1 VLSTVRAKHV
11 IATLGLSLMLAACS
25 SNDAPEY
32 VERPV
37 SELYNGAQDLLD
49 AKEYQQAA
57 EAFDEVERQHPYSVW
72 ATKAT
77 LMSAYAYYQDNKYDD
92 AINALDRFI
101 SLHPANPDVPYAYY
115 LKALSYYEQ
124 ISDVGRDQQMTQHAM
139 DALDD
144 VIRRFPDSKYARD
157 AKLKKDLT
165 VDHLAG
171 KEMDVGRY
179 YQDRNEYLAA
189 INRFKAVIENYQTTT
204 HVPEALARLTECYLA
219 LGLEGEAKRTAAV
232 LGHNFPGSEYYG
244 ESYSLMLGEDAPERE
259 ESSWWDDTTNAIS
272 SLF

>member
-1 VLSTVRAKHV
+1 VLSTVRAKHI

-179 YQDRNEYLAA
+179 YQDRSEYLAA

-232 LGHNFPGSEYYG
+232 LGHNFPGSEYYS
-244 ESYSLMLGEDAPERE
+244 ESYSLLLGEDAPERE
-259 ESSWWDDTTNAIS
+259 DSSWWDDTTNAIS

>member
-1 VLSTVRAKHV
+1 VLSTVRAKQI
-11 IATLGLSLMLAACS
+11 IATCGLSLMLAACS
-25 SNDAPEY
+25 SNEAPEY

-77 LMSAYAYYQDNKYDD
+77 LMSAYAYYQDNEYDD
-92 AINALDRFI
+92 AISALDRFI

-179 YQDRNEYLAA
+179 YQDRNQYLAA
-189 INRFKAVIENYQTTT
+189 INRFKSVIENYQTTT

-232 LGHNFPGSEYYG
+232 LGHNFPGSEYYS

-259 ESSWWDDTTNAIS
+259 DSSWWDDTTNAIS

>member
-179 YQDRNEYLAA
+179 YQDRSEYLAA
-189 INRFKAVIENYQTTT
+189 INRFKSVIENYQTTT

-232 LGHNFPGSEYYG
+232 LGHNFPGSEYYS

-259 ESSWWDDTTNAIS
+259 DSSWWDDTTNAIS